1 MRYEKITKHQAI
13 EKAKVRILDGSLAE
27 SSQKPSDVTWQ
38 DLKPKKESINGN
50 PSKTKALSEIDQM
63 KRSVVLTKMYSSFKK
78 GLQSSTPARDYVK
91 SRHLDHLLASSGK
104 TTCPGTGPGSGLG
117 YNSGQ
122 FHHGSRRDRHLIKS
136 CLEVGLLIDR
146 GRKSR
151 TGEPAYQSF
160 GKGGIVFPLKD
171 KSGHIVSLYFRS
183 ITDNKNQLHYYLRDR
198 QGLYPSY
205 PAANTRKLILTE
217 SVIDAATLLQQ
228 QAITR
233 DFEIL
238 ALYGTNGLTKE
249 HTKCLSGL
257 PDLEEIVLFFDG
269 DHAGRGA
276 SKKYV
281 ELFKQSLPGLKC
293 SVVDTPEGEDINSLL
308 DGHSPEIL
316 LELLERRQ
324 SFIFSLKLAAR

>member
-1 MRYEKITKHQAI
+1 MCIR
-13 EKAKVRILDGSLAE
+13 DSLE
-27 SSQKPSDVTWQ
+27 
-38 DLKPKKESINGN
+38 
-50 PSKTKALSEIDQM
+50 
-63 KRSVVLTKMYSSFKK
+63 
-78 GLQSSTPARDYVK
+78 
-91 SRHLDHLLASSGK
+91 
-104 TTCPGTGPGSGLG
+104 
-117 YNSGQ
+117 
-122 FHHGSRRDRHLIKS
+122 S

-183 ITDNKNQLHYYLRDR
+183 IHVDQNGKQPAGAARHYYLRDR

-228 QAITR
+228 EAITR

-276 SKKYV
+276 SK
-281 ELFKQSLPGLKC
+281 
-293 SVVDTPEGEDINSLL
+293 
-308 DGHSPEIL
+308 
-316 LELLERRQ
+316 
-324 SFIFSLKLAAR
+324 